1 MLNYTCLKRASRK
14 IEDKILAETREVNQ
28 QFDIPMDDDL
38 KVYLR
43 LKSDGSIML
52 NKTGQVGMTVLSD
65 RDILNEI
72 TSGKVFS
79 LQDNF

>member
-1 MLNYTCLKRASRK
+1 MTYLKRASRK
-14 IEDKILAETREVNQ
+14 IEDKILAETRKLNQ
-28 QFDIPMDDDL
+28 QFDIPMDEDL

-52 NKTGQVGMTVLSD
+52 SKTGQVGMTVLSD
-65 RDILNEI
+65 KDILNEI

>member
-1 MLNYTCLKRASRK
+1 MTYLKRASRK
-14 IEDKILAETREVNQ
+14 IEDKILAETRKVNQ
-28 QFDIPMDDDL
+28 QFDIPMDEDL

-52 NKTGQVGMTVLSD
+52 SKTGQVGMTVLSD
-65 RDILNEI
+65 KDILNEI

-79 LQDNF
+79 LQDNL

>member
-1 MLNYTCLKRASRK
+1 MTYLKRASK
-14 IEDKILAETREVNQ
+14 QIEDKILAETKKVNQ
-28 QFDIPMDDDL
+28 EFNIPMDEDL

-43 LKSDGSIML
+43 LRSDGSIML

-65 RDILNEI
+65 QDILNEI

-79 LQDNF
+79 LQGNF

>member
-1 MLNYTCLKRASRK
+1 MTYLKRAYRK
-14 IEDKILAETREVNQ
+14 IEDKILAETRKVNQ
-28 QFDIPMDDDL
+28 QFDIPMDEDL

-52 NKTGQVGMTVLSD
+52 SKTGQVGMTVLSD
-65 RDILNEI
+65 KDILNEI

>member
-1 MLNYTCLKRASRK
+1 MTYLKRAARK
-14 IEDKILAETREVNQ
+14 IEDKILAETREVHQ

>member
-1 MLNYTCLKRASRK
+1 MTYLKRASRK
-14 IEDKILAETREVNQ
+14 IEDKILAETRKVNQ
-28 QFDIPMDDDL
+28 QFDIPIDEDL

>member
-1 MLNYTCLKRASRK
+1 
-14 IEDKILAETREVNQ
+14 
-28 QFDIPMDDDL
+28 MDEDL

-52 NKTGQVGMTVLSD
+52 SKTGQVGMTVLSD
-65 RDILNEI
+65 KDILNEI

>member
-1 MLNYTCLKRASRK
+1 MTYLKRASRK
-14 IEDKILAETREVNQ
+14 IEDKRLAETRKVNQ
-28 QFDIPMDDDL
+28 QFDIPMDEDL

-52 NKTGQVGMTVLSD
+52 SKTGQVGMTVLSD
-65 RDILNEI
+65 KDILNEI

>member
-1 MLNYTCLKRASRK
+1 MTYLKRASRQ
-14 IEDKILAETREVNQ
+14 IEDKILAETRKVNQ
-28 QFDIPMDDDL
+28 EFNIPMDEDL

-43 LKSDGSIML
+43 LRSDGSIML

-65 RDILNEI
+65 QDILNEI

>member
-1 MLNYTCLKRASRK
+1 MTYLKRASRK
-14 IEDKILAETREVNQ
+14 IEDKILAETIKVNQ
-28 QFDIPMDDDL
+28 QFDIPMDEDL

-52 NKTGQVGMTVLSD
+52 SKTGQVGMTVLSD
-65 RDILNEI
+65 KDILNEI

>member
-1 MLNYTCLKRASRK
+1 MTYLKRASRK
-14 IEDKILAETREVNQ
+14 IEDKILAETRKVNQ
-28 QFDIPMDDDL
+28 QFDIPMGEDL

>member
-1 MLNYTCLKRASRK
+1 MTYLKRASRK
-14 IEDKILAETREVNQ
+14 IEDKILAETRKVIQ
-28 QFDIPMDDDL
+28 QFAIPMDEDL

-52 NKTGQVGMTVLSD
+52 SKTGQVGMTVLSD
-65 RDILNEI
+65 KDILNEI

>member
-1 MLNYTCLKRASRK
+1 MTYLKRASRK
-14 IEDKILAETREVNQ
+14 IEDKILAETRKVNQ
-28 QFDIPMDDDL
+28 QFDIPMDEDL

-52 NKTGQVGMTVLSD
+52 SKTGQVGMTVLSD
-65 RDILNEI
+65 KDILNEI

>member
-1 MLNYTCLKRASRK
+1 MTYLKRASRK
-14 IEDKILAETREVNQ
+14 IQDKILAETRKVNK
-28 QFDIPMDDDL
+28 QFDIPMDEDL

-52 NKTGQVGMTVLSD
+52 SKTGQVGMTVLSD
-65 RDILNEI
+65 KDILNEI

>member
-1 MLNYTCLKRASRK
+1 MTYLKRASRK

-28 QFDIPMDDDL
+28 QFDIPMDEDL

-52 NKTGQVGMTVLSD
+52 NKTGQVGLTVLSD

>member
-1 MLNYTCLKRASRK
+1 MTYLKRASRK
-14 IEDKILAETREVNQ
+14 IEDKILAETREVNH
-28 QFDIPMDDDL
+28 QFDIPMDEDL

>member
-1 MLNYTCLKRASRK
+1 MTYLKIASRK
-14 IEDKILAETREVNQ
+14 IEDKILAETRKVNQ
-28 QFDIPMDDDL
+28 QFDIPMDEDL

-52 NKTGQVGMTVLSD
+52 SKTGQVGMTVLSD
-65 RDILNEI
+65 KDILNEI

>member
-1 MLNYTCLKRASRK
+1 MTYLKRASRK
-14 IEDKILAETREVNQ
+14 IEDKILAETRKVNQ
-28 QFDIPMDDDL
+28 QFDIPMDEDL

>member
-1 MLNYTCLKRASRK
+1 MTYLKRASRK

>member
-1 MLNYTCLKRASRK
+1 MTYLKRASRK
-14 IEDKILAETREVNQ
+14 IEGKILAETRKVNQ
-28 QFDIPMDDDL
+28 QFDIPMDEDL

-52 NKTGQVGMTVLSD
+52 SKTGQVGMTVLSD
-65 RDILNEI
+65 KDILNEI

>member
-1 MLNYTCLKRASRK
+1 MTYLKRASRK
-14 IEDKILAETREVNQ
+14 IVDKILAETRKVNQ
-28 QFDIPMDDDL
+28 QFDIPMDEDL

-52 NKTGQVGMTVLSD
+52 SKTGQVGMTVLSD
-65 RDILNEI
+65 KDILNEI

>member
-1 MLNYTCLKRASRK
+1 MTYLKRASRK
-14 IEDKILAETREVNQ
+14 IEDKILAETRKVNQ

>member
-1 MLNYTCLKRASRK
+1 MTYLKRASRK
-14 IEDKILAETREVNQ
+14 IEDKILAETRKVNQ
-28 QFDIPMDDDL
+28 QFDIPMDEDL

-65 RDILNEI
+65 RAILNEI

>member
-1 MLNYTCLKRASRK
+1 MTYLKRASRK

-28 QFDIPMDDDL
+28 QFDIPMDEDL